1 MCRCTCVMRLRAVSA
16 SRFISTWTG
25 RRRRSVAHGMAM
37 SAARLSTTNA
47 NSDRDHSGAGRAES
61 GTRSGMRVNVTGGGH
76 GAQPTRDAHPQMY
89 AIARVVVRA
98 GACTR
103 ARPHAEPARG
113 ARYPADQ
120 WPVRSLLDDPRSFAP
135 PSSGQRAL
143 RACAGE
149 GTAQQPARGR
159 TPAATGGTMN
169 ILGSLMGKILG
180 HSARSSEAKA
190 NAARPA
196 APAAAPASAPA
207 ASAAPA
213 AAAAPPV
220 VDVETVLETMAAG
233 TKQELDWRHSIV
245 DLMKLTGI
253 DSSLAN
259 RKALA
264 QELGYTGD
272 MNDSATMNIWL
283 HKQVLRKLSENGGQV
298 PANLLD

>member
-1 MCRCTCVMRLRAVSA
+1 
-16 SRFISTWTG
+16 
-25 RRRRSVAHGMAM
+25 
-37 SAARLSTTNA
+37 
-47 NSDRDHSGAGRAES
+47 
-61 GTRSGMRVNVTGGGH
+61 
-76 GAQPTRDAHPQMY
+76 
-89 AIARVVVRA
+89 
-98 GACTR
+98 
-103 ARPHAEPARG
+103 
-113 ARYPADQ
+113 
-120 WPVRSLLDDPRSFAP
+120 
-135 PSSGQRAL
+135 
-143 RACAGE
+143 
-149 GTAQQPARGR
+149 
-159 TPAATGGTMN
+159 MN

-180 HSARSSEAKA
+180 HSARESEAKV

-196 APAAAPASAPA
+196 APAAAPAA
-207 ASAAPA
+207 AAPA
-213 AAAAPPV
+213 ARAVAAQPV

-233 TKQELDWRHSIV
+233 TKQDLDWRNSIV

>member
-1 MCRCTCVMRLRAVSA
+1 
-16 SRFISTWTG
+16 
-25 RRRRSVAHGMAM
+25 
-37 SAARLSTTNA
+37 
-47 NSDRDHSGAGRAES
+47 
-61 GTRSGMRVNVTGGGH
+61 
-76 GAQPTRDAHPQMY
+76 
-89 AIARVVVRA
+89 
-98 GACTR
+98 
-103 ARPHAEPARG
+103 
-113 ARYPADQ
+113 
-120 WPVRSLLDDPRSFAP
+120 
-135 PSSGQRAL
+135 
-143 RACAGE
+143 
-149 GTAQQPARGR
+149 
-159 TPAATGGTMN
+159 MN